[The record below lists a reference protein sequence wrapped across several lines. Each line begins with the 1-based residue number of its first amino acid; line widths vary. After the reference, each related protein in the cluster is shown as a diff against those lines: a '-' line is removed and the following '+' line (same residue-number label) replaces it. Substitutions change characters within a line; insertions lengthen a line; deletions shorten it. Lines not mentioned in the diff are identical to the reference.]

1 VTERLHSSR
10 LILRHWVDE
19 DREPYAEVASDSVV
33 MQYLTPL
40 GTREASDAWIDRQI
54 AQFAEQGFGY
64 WAVELRETRQF
75 IGAVG
80 LSRVR
85 YETHFT
91 PAVGVG
97 WRLAL
102 PYCGCGY
109 ASEAAL
115 AALRFGFEEQVL
127 KEIVAITVPVNI
139 RSQQVMRRLG
149 MMYSSADDFDHP
161 RLPEGH
167 PMRRCVLYRLSRS
180 DWLRQTQHNSR
191 S

>member
-1 VTERLHSSR
+1 
-10 LILRHWVDE
+10 
-19 DREPYAEVASDSVV
+19 

-40 GTREASDAWIDRQI
+40 GVQETSDAWIDRQNARFA
-54 AQFAEQGFGY
+54 AQDFGY

-75 IGAVG
+75 VGAVG

-85 YETHFT
+85 YEAHFT

-102 PYCGCGY
+102 PYWGNGY

-115 AALRFGFEEQVL
+115 AALRFGFEEEGL
-127 KEIVAITVPVNI
+127 KEIFAVTIPANI

-149 MMYSSADDFDHP
+149 MTYSSADDFDHP

-167 PMRRCVLYRLSRS
+167 PMRRCVLYRISRS
-180 DWLRQTQHNSR
+180 DWSLQTQPDSH
-191 S
+191 